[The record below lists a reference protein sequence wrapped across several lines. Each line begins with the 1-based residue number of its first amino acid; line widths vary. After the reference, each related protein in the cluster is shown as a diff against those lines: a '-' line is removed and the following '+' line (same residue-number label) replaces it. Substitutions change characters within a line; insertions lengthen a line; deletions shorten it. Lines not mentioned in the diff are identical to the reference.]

1 MRSASEESLILVTG
15 ASGHIGSEL
24 CRILRTTRHKIL
36 AVDLDPIPAQDV
48 IVCDLRLKNAVSQLF
63 RARPIRTVIH
73 LAGILP
79 SAFRSDPLTGAE
91 VNLNGSVELIRQ
103 AVNAHVKRFIFA
115 SSIGVYGSSPTTPLT
130 ESNPAA
136 PDEPYGGSK
145 RAVELVGETLASGR
159 AFEFVSLRIARV
171 IGPGIKRT
179 SSPWRSQIFEPPL
192 GVDPIRIPFA
202 PEAKLSLVH
211 VQDVARMLVTL
222 VDAVEIGSLVYNTPV
237 EIWETRHL
245 KEVIEAA
252 VGVRVE
258 LGDSGVHGGP
268 TCDGDRFT
276 REFRFQLRGLRD
288 HLSDSRR
295 TTGRFRRRSV
305 PNSP

>member
-1 MRSASEESLILVTG
+1 MGSASEEGYVLVTG

-24 CRILRTTRHKIL
+24 CRILRTTAHKIL
-36 AVDLDPIPAQDV
+36 AVDLDPVPSRDV
-48 IVCDLRLKNAVSQLF
+48 LPCDLRLKNDVLGLF
-63 RARPIRTVIH
+63 QTHPIRTVIH

-79 SAFRSDPLTGAE
+79 GAFRSDPLTGAE

-115 SSIGVYGSSPTTPLT
+115 SSIGVYGSFATTRLT
-130 ESNPAA
+130 ESDPAV

-145 RAVELVGETLASGR
+145 RAIELVGAALANER
-159 AFEFVSLRIARV
+159 AIEFVSLRIARV
-171 IGPGIKRT
+171 IGPGIKRS

-202 PEAKLSLVH
+202 PEARLSLVH
-211 VQDVARMLVTL
+211 VEDVARMLVTL
-222 VDAVEIGSLVYNTPV
+222 VDTVEISSFAYNTPG
-237 EIWETRHL
+237 EIWEAKQL
-245 KEVIEAA
+245 KEVIEKAI
-252 VGVRVE
+252 GVRVE
-258 LGDSGVHGGP
+258 LGDSGVNGGP
-268 TCDGDRFT
+268 VCDGERFA

-295 TTGRFRRRSV
+295 RMERFGQGSV
-305 PNSP
+305 PDSL

>member
-1 MRSASEESLILVTG
+1 MHSASEESLILVTG

-24 CRILRTTRHKIL
+24 CRMLRTTRHKIL
-36 AVDLDPIPAQDV
+36 AVDLCPGPSPDV
-48 IVCDLRLKNAVSQLF
+48 IACDLRLKNDVSRLF
-63 RARPIRTVIH
+63 QAHPVRAVIH

-91 VNLNGSVELIRQ
+91 VNLNGSVELIWQ
-103 AVNAHVKRFIFA
+103 AVSARVKRFIFA
-115 SSIGVYGSSPTTPLT
+115 SSIGVYGSFPTTPLT
-130 ESNPAA
+130 ESDPAV

-145 RAVELVGETLASGR
+145 RAVELLGETIAKEG

-171 IGPGIKRT
+171 IGPGVKKT

-192 GVDPIRIPFA
+192 GMDPIRIPFA

-211 VQDVARMLVTL
+211 VQDVARMLVRL

-237 EIWETRHL
+237 EIWEARQL
-245 KEVIEAA
+245 KEVIEEAIA
-252 VGVRVE
+252 VRVE
-258 LGDSGVHGGP
+258 LGRSGVHGGP
-268 TCDGDRFT
+268 TCDGNRFA

-288 HLSDSRR
+288 HLSDSRG
-295 TTGRFRRRSV
+295 TIERFRTRSA
-305 PNSP
+305 PNSQ